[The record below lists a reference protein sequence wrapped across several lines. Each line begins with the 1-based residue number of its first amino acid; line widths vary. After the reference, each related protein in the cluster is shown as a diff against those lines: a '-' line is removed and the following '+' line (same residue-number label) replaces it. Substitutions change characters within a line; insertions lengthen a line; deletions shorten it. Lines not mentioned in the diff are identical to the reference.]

1 MQTHPSEALCLSH
14 SLYSSFCEHLPDAS
28 EPLMQLAS
36 LSPPLAQQL
45 TVSYTTLFPFHI
57 VGTPVPGVDP
67 THLQPPK
74 QLLVIISNWI
84 EKAPLFLYTAR
95 LIDKKT
101 DLPSFHSAGKSAR
114 QSPASPLAGLIQ
126 WCVLAPCDHTRHD
139 REDQTEGSLKDFKLH
154 EGSKSVVPACTPTE
168 KRKQTTMKET
178 MQSTKLEDEVVNFQT
193 LIAKLHA
200 NLLSVILSDSQSFPH
215 ETLTSD
221 HVAMT
226 VAALLGLSNHHPTQ
240 LKRRGKAGEE
250 KTQERNQDLDESVE
264 RLAQFLQIS
273 LSTGLLALSTENL
286 SSMASTLPI
295 NKLLSLVIA
304 HHSARR

>member
-1 MQTHPSEALCLSH
+1 MFT
-14 SLYSSFCEHLPDAS
+14 SFI
-28 EPLMQLAS
+28 
-36 LSPPLAQQL
+36 
-45 TVSYTTLFPFHI
+45 V
-57 VGTPVPGVDP
+57 VGTPAPGVDP
-67 THLQPPK
+67 AHLQPPK

-84 EKAPLFLYTAR
+84 DKMPQFLYAAR

-101 DLPSFHSAGKSAR
+101 DLPLLHSASKSSR
-114 QSPASPLAGLIQ
+114 QSPVSPLAGLMQ
-126 WCVLAPCDHTRHD
+126 WCVLAPCDSRTKD
-139 REDQTEGSLKDFKLH
+139 IASDLSEGALKDSKLH
-154 EGSKSVVPACTPTE
+154 EASKSVVAASTPTE
-168 KRKQTTMKET
+168 QKQSTVKESVQST
-178 MQSTKLEDEVVNFQT
+178 MQEDETVNFKT

-250 KTQERNQDLDESVE
+250 ERAQERNHDLDESVE

-273 LSTGLLALSTENL
+273 LSTGLLALSTG
-286 SSMASTLPI
+286 M
-295 NKLLSLVIA
+295 
-304 HHSARR
+304 